1 MKKIGLFL
9 ILLFPLCAM
18 ASPTVDNIRASQREN
33 SKLVD
38 ILYDVAYSGSS
49 NVSIMCEVSTNSGAS
64 YDVQA
69 KSFSGD
75 IGAMVPTG
83 TDRLIVWN
91 AGVDWDE
98 NYSEQVKVRITA
110 KAPRFTDNGDGS
122 ITDNTTGLMWQKEPV
137 AYDDPDIYGGAS
149 FLITWWSA
157 STACATLGDGW
168 RLPTVTEVETLLDT
182 NNVPHLPTGHP
193 FDVPLDIYWTADM
206 SYVRGQYYDRVTFT
220 PVAECFS
227 LTAEEAVFTAP
238 LDESRSSVSKW
249 ATHYVWPVRSA
260 N

>member
-9 ILLFPLCAM
+9 ILLFPLCAG
-18 ASPTVDNIRASQREN
+18 ASPTVSNIRAAQREN

-49 NVSIMCEVSTNSGAS
+49 NVWITCEVSTNGGAS
-64 YDVQA
+64 FDLPA
-69 KSFSGD
+69 KSFTGD

-122 ITDNTTGLMWQKEPV
+122 ITDNQTGLMWWN
-137 AYDDPDIYGGAS
+137 ADLRS
-149 FLITWWSA
+149 TWWDA
-157 STACATLGDGW
+157 SGACAQLGEGW
-168 RLPTVTEVETLLDT
+168 RLPTVAEVETLLDT
-182 NNVPHLPTGHP
+182 NNVPHLPAGHP
-193 FDVPLDIYWTADM
+193 FDVPLDIYWTADI

-238 LDESRSSVSKW
+238 LDESKSTTPRW
-249 ATHYVWPVRSA
+249 AVRYVWPVRSA
-260 N
+260 E